1 MANPADALFADL
13 KETPRSTGDVAVP
26 AVPADALFADL
37 TQQQQ
42 PKVGPISDVGKSAAA
57 GVVKGVIGMA
67 ALPGAVEQIGRLG
80 VNYVGK
86 QFGADGDLVAPQAT
100 LPQFSDIKKG
110 VENKI
115 TGKLYEPKTTAGQY
129 AGTIAEFLPGMLFP
143 AAGFGSQLARR
154 AALNVAAPAVVSE
167 TAGQATKGTA
177 LEPYARAGGAIVG
190 SVAPQMV
197 GRMVSPGA
205 INTSTAKGAERANQ
219 VQAMRQ
225 EGVPLSAGDV
235 SGNRSIKWAESVAAD
250 TPGAAGKAA
259 AFKDAQSEKYVQA
272 VLEKAGISAKA
283 ATPEVLD
290 DAFTRIG
297 HVFENAAS
305 RISVPLSAGSYGP
318 RVTQMIAKIADDYER
333 ITEPSLRSALPRAIS
348 DDINQLAAQNSHMTG
363 DVYNVWR
370 SQLGAAARGAQ
381 DPRTRDALYTLQNA
395 LDDVAERW
403 VSAAGRSDV
412 AEALKTARKEY
423 RNLLAIERAA
433 VGAGE
438 NTALG
443 MFSPQ
448 QLAQAVRTV
457 HGQRNYS
464 RGRGDLVDLARGGS
478 ALMAPM
484 PNSGTPARLVMSAL
498 GAAGG
503 SAIAGAPGAAAGVV
517 APLIGQAVAGRAI
530 MNPTVQRYLSNQVG
544 SPLVSIPPGNR
555 TSARIQG
562 AAQFNET
569 DSERKRIARE
579 LAR

>member
-1 MANPADALFADL
+1 MANPYEQFV
-13 KETPRSTGDVAVP
+13 TPAAMPANPYAQFVQGDSNQA
-26 AVPADALFADL
+26 
-37 TQQQQ
+37 Q
-42 PKVGPISDVGKSAAA
+42 PVGVVRDVGKSAAA
-57 GVVKGVIGMA
+57 GIVKGAIGMA
-67 ALPGAVEQIGRLG
+67 ALPGAVEQIGRMG
-80 VNYVGK
+80 INYAGR
-86 QFGADGDLVAPQAT
+86 QFGAEGNIVAPDAA
-100 LPQFSDIKKG
+100 LPQFSDIKQG
-110 VENKI
+110 VENNI
-115 TGKLYEPKTTAGQY
+115 TGKLYEPQTTAGQY

-143 AAGFGSQLARR
+143 AAGVGSQLARR
-154 AALNVAAPAVVSE
+154 AALNVAAPAITSE
-167 TAGQATKGTA
+167 TAGQVTKGTA
-177 LEPYARAGGAIVG
+177 LEPYARAGGAIAG
-190 SVAPQMV
+190 SVAPQMI

-205 INTSTAKGAERANQ
+205 INTSTAKGAERASQ

-259 AFKDAQSEKYVQA
+259 AFKDNQSEKYVEA
-272 VLEKAGISAKA
+272 VLKKAGINAKA
-283 ATPEVLD
+283 ATPEVMD
-290 DAFTRIG
+290 EAFNRIG
-297 HVFENAAS
+297 QAFETAS
-305 RISVPLSAGSYGP
+305 WRIAVPLTAGPHGN
-318 RVTQMIAKIADDYER
+318 RVIGLVSKIADDYER

-348 DDINQLAAQNSHMTG
+348 DDLSQLASQNSHMTG
-363 DVYNVWR
+363 DIYLAWR

-381 DPRTRDALYTLQNA
+381 DPRTREALYNLQNT
-395 LDDVAERW
+395 LDDVAETW
-403 VSAAGRSDV
+403 VSATGRSDV
-412 AEALKTARKEY
+412 AQSLKTARKEY

-503 SAIAGAPGAAAGVV
+503 SAIAGAPGAAVGVV
-517 APLIGQAVAGRAI
+517 APLVGQAVAGRAI
-530 MNPTVQRYLSNQVG
+530 MNPTVQGYLSNQLAA
-544 SPLVSIPPGNR
+544 PLVSLPPGSR
-555 TSARIQG
+555 ASARTQG

>member
-1 MANPADALFADL
+1 MANPYAQFIAQD
-13 KETPRSTGDVAVP
+13 P
-26 AVPADALFADL
+26 APENPYAQFV
-37 TQQQQ
+37 QEQ
-42 PKVGPISDVGKSAAA
+42 PQAPQVGVIRDVGKSTAS
-57 GVVKGVIGMA
+57 GIVKGAIGMA
-67 ALPGAVEQIGRLG
+67 ALPGAVEQIGRMG
-80 VNYVGK
+80 INYAGR
-86 QFGADGDLVAPQAT
+86 QFGAKGNLVEPQAS
-100 LPQFSDIKKG
+100 LPQFSDIKQKVEG
-110 VENKI
+110 V
-115 TGKLYEPKTTAGQY
+115 TGELYKPQTKAGEY

-143 AAGFGSQLARR
+143 AAGAGSQIARR
-154 AALNVAAPAVVSE
+154 AAMNVVAPAVTSE
-167 TAGQATKGTA
+167 TAGQLTKGTA
-177 LEPYARAGGAIVG
+177 LEPYARAGGAIAG
-190 SVAPQMV
+190 SVAPQIV

-250 TPGAAGKAA
+250 TPGAAGRAA
-259 AFKDAQSEKYVQA
+259 AFKDNQSEQYVQA
-272 VLEKAGISAKA
+272 VLRRAGIDARA
-283 ATPEVLD
+283 ATPEVID
-290 DAFTRIG
+290 EAFTRIG
-297 HVFENAAS
+297 RVFDDAS
-305 RISVPLSAGSYGP
+305 RRISVPLSAGSYGP
-318 RVTQMIAKIADDYER
+318 RVTQQVARIADDYER
-333 ITEPSLRSALPRAIS
+333 ITEPSLRSALPRAIA
-348 DDINQLAAQNSHMTG
+348 DDLNQLASQNSHMTG
-363 DVYNVWR
+363 DVYNAWR

-381 DPRTRDALYTLQNA
+381 DPRTREALYAVQNT

-403 VSAAGRSDV
+403 VSAAGRQDV
-412 AEALKTARKEY
+412 AQALQNARREY

-478 ALMAPM
+478 ALMASM

-517 APLIGQAVAGRAI
+517 APLVGQAVAGRAI
-530 MNPTVQRYLSNQVG
+530 MNPTVQRYLSNQVA
-544 SPLVSIPPGNR
+544 SPLVSLPPGSR
-555 TSARIQG
+555 ASARMQG